1 MNLGCERSQR
11 RAWNRRRWSRAVACV
26 AFLSLPVA
34 RAQQGHEHHDGMM
47 MGPMT
52 ASTTPLDLDMSR
64 IGSGTAWQPDDT
76 PMLGVH
82 FQPGAGWDLML
93 HWNLVAGFDAQT
105 TPRGGHQWTS
115 MNW

>member
-1 MNLGCERSQR
+1 
-11 RAWNRRRWSRAVACV
+11 
-26 AFLSLPVA
+26 
-34 RAQQGHEHHDGMM
+34 